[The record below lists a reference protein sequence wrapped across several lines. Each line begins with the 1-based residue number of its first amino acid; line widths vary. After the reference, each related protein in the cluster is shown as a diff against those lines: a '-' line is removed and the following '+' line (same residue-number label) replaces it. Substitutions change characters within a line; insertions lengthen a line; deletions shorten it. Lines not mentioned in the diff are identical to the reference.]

1 MFILGVMVLL
11 PLHFIAQTIDDD
23 ACGAVISGDPD
34 PVGVYSY
41 SDDPNILDSYDPV
54 SFNIF
59 YWGIAKDNG
68 TWVGEELTLEK
79 VKESVDL
86 LNDAFSPYKIC
97 FNLVGMD
104 IIKNTSIHDETTL
117 DAITDYADD
126 NGYVKSNAYNI
137 YVPNSFCCYSGIT
150 SYFSTTIG
158 IRVGAVT
165 LPTFIH
171 EMGHTLNLRH
181 TFGPGNDR
189 PDPVNCERVTR
200 NINAP
205 EYNADTMGDRVHDT
219 NAVPNFQ
226 REQHNH
232 MASAIEIAD
241 IGYTWQYARD
251 SISLNPNG
259 FHGYTNANDIE
270 LALYYYSF
278 TEEEVEYLKYNPAVN
293 YAYYDENTHTYTP
306 DIRVYDPG
314 SAFFKDCAGTP
325 YQITSTDIKN
335 FMAYTRNE
343 SRQLFTVGQGIRMRE
358 AIDDKWN
365 QVFSFVE
372 SNPYDL
378 YIEDNQND
386 IGQEPNIHTD
396 IFWNSPDIWVRNQQD
411 GVTNQVHQNP
421 EYDPVNPNYIYV
433 KIRNKSC
440 DTSSGNDILKVYW
453 SKATIGYSW
462 PYHWDG
468 SWVVNGIDMG
478 GELTITIPNIPSILP
493 GGEAIMEIPWMV
505 PDPDDYIGISSNPW
519 HFSLLAR
526 IESTEDPMAYTE
538 GNYTAVNVKNNN
550 NIAWKNVNV
559 VDLVPNVSTPIGS
572 VIALSNPTGQATTY
586 NLSFFKDPGETGKP
600 IYQEAE
606 VGITLDSTL
615 VAAWNAGGSLGS
627 NYALANTTGNKLV
640 ATGDSMELNNIEL
653 QAYEYAT
660 MYVTF
665 NFLTAELTSKNKF
678 VYHITQE
685 DETSGEVYGGETFII
700 NKLPRMAFSAY
711 GGEDE
716 FIKMNDE
723 ITLYAESINEDALYN
738 WYDPDGNLIYT
749 GADLTVSPLITQ
761 TYKLEI
767 IAETDGYK
775 DYDEVTVNIMP
786 YHIES
791 LIPNPVNSQ
800 LTVTY
805 DAQGATS
812 AYLML
817 VNQTTSNSDN
827 YILDTEESSIGIDVS
842 GLPTGLYSVI
852 LVCNG
857 EIQSVKNL
865 VKQ

>member
-1 MFILGVMVLL
+1 MALL
-11 PLHFIAQTIDDD
+11 PLTMFAQTPDEDF
-23 ACGAVISGDPD
+23 CGTETSAETD
-34 PVGVYSY
+34 PVGVYSR
-41 SDDPNILDSYDPV
+41 SVDPNVLANYDPV

-59 YWGIAKDNG
+59 YWGVAQSDG
-68 TWVGEELTLEK
+68 TWIGEELTLEK
-79 VKESVDL
+79 VKESVEF
-86 LNDAFSPYKIC
+86 LNEAFNPYKIC

-104 IIKNTSIHDETTL
+104 IIKKDSIHNGALYGEVL
-117 DAITDYADD
+117 NYATQ
-126 NGYVKSNAYNI
+126 NGYFKENAYNI
-137 YVPNSFCCYSGIT
+137 YVPNLFCCYSGVT
-150 SYFSTTIG
+150 NYYSTNIG
-158 IRVGAVT
+158 IRVGAVAS
-165 LPTFIH
+165 PTFIH
-171 EMGHTLNLRH
+171 EMGHTFNLYH
-181 TFGPGNDR
+181 TFESNNDR
-189 PDPVNCERVTR
+189 PHPVYCEQVTR
-200 NINAP
+200 NTNDP
-205 EYNADTMGDRVHDT
+205 EYNADIRGDKVHDT

-335 FMAYTRNE
+335 YMAYTRNE
-343 SRQLFTVGQGIRMRE
+343 SRQLFTTGQGIRMRE
-358 AIDDKWN
+358 AIEYKWN
-365 QVFSFVE
+365 QVFSNVE
-372 SNPYDL
+372 ANPYDL
-378 YIEDNQND
+378 FIKDHGED
-386 IGQEPNIHTD
+386 IAQEPNIHTN

-440 DTSSGNDILKVYW
+440 GTSSGNDILKVYW

-468 SWVVNGIDMG
+468 SWVVNGIPMG
-478 GELTITIPNIPSILP
+478 GELAIAIPNIPAVLP
-493 GGEAIMEIPWMV
+493 NGEAIVEIPWMV

-538 GNYTAVNVKNNN
+538 GYYTSVNVRNNN

-559 VDLVPNVSTPIGS
+559 VDLIPNVSTPIGS
-572 VIALSNPTGQATTY
+572 VIALSNPTNQSKAY
-586 NLSFFKDPGETGKP
+586 NLRFFKEPGEPGKP
-600 IYQEAE
+600 IYEEAE

-615 VAAWNAGGSLGS
+615 VAAWNAGGNLGS
-627 NYALANTTGNKLV
+627 NYTLANVTGNKLV
-640 ATGDSMELNNIEL
+640 ATGDNMELNNIVL
-653 QAYEYAT
+653 DAYEYAN

-665 NFLTAELTSKNKF
+665 NFLTAELTSKSKF

-685 DETSGEVYGGETFII
+685 DEATEEVYGGDTFVI
-700 NKLPRMAFSAY
+700 NKLPRSIFSAY

-716 FIKMNDE
+716 FVKMNDE
-723 ITLYAESINEDALYN
+723 VTLYATPINEDAVYN
-738 WYDPDGNLIYT
+738 WYDPEGNLIYT
-749 GADLTVSPLITQ
+749 GTDLTVSSSVTQ
-761 TYKLEI
+761 TYKLEV

-775 DYDEVTVNIMP
+775 DYDEVTVNITP
-786 YHIES
+786 YQIES
-791 LIPNPVNSQ
+791 LVPNPVNSQ

-805 DAQGATS
+805 DAQGAGS

-817 VNQTTSNSDN
+817 VNQTTGNSDN
-827 YILDTEESSIGIDVS
+827 YILDTEESLISIDVS
-842 GLPTGLYSVI
+842 GFSTGLYSVI
-852 LVCNG
+852 LVCDG
-857 EIQSVKNL
+857 DIHSVKNL
-865 VKQ
+865 AKQ